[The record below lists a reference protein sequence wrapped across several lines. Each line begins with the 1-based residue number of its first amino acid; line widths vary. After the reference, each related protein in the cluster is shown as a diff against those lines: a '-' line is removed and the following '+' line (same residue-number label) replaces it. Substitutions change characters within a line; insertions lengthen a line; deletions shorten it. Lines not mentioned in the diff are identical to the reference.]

1 METLFLIVLN
11 RSMTAGWLI
20 LAVIALRLLLKKAPR
35 WMSCMLWALV
45 AIRLICPISM
55 ESAWS
60 LVPARE
66 PILEQRLAGPQLM
79 GNTDM
84 QEADLPVGEA
94 MKDSSQ
100 EETAV
105 LMNRE
110 DTWIETISLLWLLG
124 AGVLIGS
131 SLVSYI
137 RLHRCIGA
145 SICTKESVFI
155 CDSIDT
161 PFILGVIRPRIYLP
175 SRMEEAQREYVIAHE
190 EAHIKR
196 YDHWWKLIGF
206 CLLTVYWFHPLCW
219 AAYLLLGKD
228 IELAC
233 DERVVKEKDL
243 AYKKSYA
250 NALLTCSI
258 RRRRITAC
266 PLAFGEV
273 GVRERVKRILHHKK
287 PAFWVTLLSA
297 VACAIIAICFL
308 TNPATEEIPDD
319 GDRVSEGEAAKEGGP
334 VGKDVTAD
342 GMDASQEELL
352 LQTLTDWAAAFV
364 NRDGEGIV
372 RLASEELAE
381 ELFDK
386 ELLMEAEGA
395 YHFGF
400 SSPWPWEEDS
410 DYSIAAYDDA
420 EAEIYYYA
428 HTSDPHITYWKE
440 TLSYAWDGTQYVI
453 TDETLKYF
461 DKISSGAEFEEAYRG
476 QLDKTMID
484 YTANQLGEVLNDNAL
499 QSENAAYRALFAPES
514 AAVFLLNLSDDP
526 GAVQI
531 TRRAIETEGLVGLDI
546 TFLEDQITETI
557 SMLQPYG
564 ADGIWVPVNFR
575 ADVVARFSMV
585 DWSEVEQLSYI
596 GNGNDLSH
604 VICIGEIPEQAIRMY
619 GYNDEEIQGCGVAIQ
634 IGDDVNYFDWVYTT
648 PRLVMPKLYW
658 DEESR
663 QLQVALHTNTGTGAA
678 SEELYVLQQYDTG
691 TLQPYHFGDKQYHA
705 VLEERI
711 QYSFDEA
718 KQLLTLVDT
727 VTRETLAELSVAK
740 GRVTGLEL
748 GEISGFT
755 LGQTI
760 LLSVETG
767 YYLDDSPVAEYE
779 GMPTLEF
786 EVVMDWTEDDK
797 ISFDLR

>member
-66 PILEQRLAGPQLM
+66 PVLEQRLAGPLLV

-84 QEADLPVGEA
+84 QAADLPVGEA
-94 MKDSSQ
+94 VKDASQ
-100 EETAV
+100 EKTAA
-105 LMNRE
+105 LANRE
-110 DTWIETISLLWLLG
+110 DTWIETISFLWLLG
-124 AGVLIGS
+124 AGLLLGY
-131 SLVSYI
+131 SLVSYS
-137 RLHRCIGA
+137 RLHRCIGV
-145 SICTKESVFI
+145 SVCTKESVFI
-155 CDSIDT
+155 CDGIDT
-161 PFILGVIRPRIYLP
+161 PFILGLIRPRIYLP

-219 AAYLLLGKD
+219 AAYLLLGRD

-250 NALLTCSI
+250 NALLSCSI

-273 GVRERVKRILHHKK
+273 GVRERVKRVLHHKK

-297 VACAIIAICFL
+297 FACVIIAICFL
-308 TNPATEEIPDD
+308 TNPATEETPGD
-319 GDRVSEGEAAKEGGP
+319 GDRRSESEAAKEGGP
-334 VGKDVTAD
+334 VGKDVIAD
-342 GMDASQEELL
+342 SMDASQEELL

-372 RLASEELAE
+372 KLAAEELAE

-386 ELLMEAEGA
+386 ELLVEVEGS

-400 SSPWPWEEDS
+400 SSPWPWEEES

-453 TDETLKYF
+453 TGETLKLF

-499 QSENAAYRALFAPES
+499 QSENTAYRALFAPES

-531 TRRAIETEGLVGLDI
+531 TRHAIETEGLVGLDI
-546 TFLEDQITETI
+546 TFLEDQITATI

-564 ADGIWVPVNFR
+564 PDGIWVPVNFR
-575 ADVVARFSMV
+575 VDVVARFSMV
-585 DWSEVEQLSYI
+585 DWSEVEQLPYI
-596 GNGNDLSH
+596 DNENDLSH

-619 GYNDEEIQGCGVAIQ
+619 GYNDEEIQGYGVAIQ
-634 IGDDVNYFDWVYTT
+634 IGDDVNYFDWAYTS

-691 TLQPYHFGDKQYHA
+691 TLQPYHFGDKQYNA

-718 KQLLTLVDT
+718 KQLLMLVDT
-727 VTRETLAELSVAK
+727 VTGETLAELSVPE

-760 LLSVETG
+760 LFHVETG
-767 YYLDDSPVAEYE
+767 YYLENSHVAEYE